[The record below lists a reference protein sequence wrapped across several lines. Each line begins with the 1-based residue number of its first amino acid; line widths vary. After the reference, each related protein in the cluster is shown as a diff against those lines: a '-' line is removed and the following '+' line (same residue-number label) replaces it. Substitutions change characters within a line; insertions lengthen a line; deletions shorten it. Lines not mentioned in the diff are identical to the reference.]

1 MIFIKRLK
9 NIYQLNNHY
18 FNYGTI
24 INRMDRNDLEPNNR
38 L

>member
-1 MIFIKRLK
+1 MNFIKKLK
-9 NIYQLNNHY
+9 NIYQYNKHY

-24 INRMDRNDLEPNNR
+24 INRMDRNDVEPHNR